1 MIKARN
7 LYLLVLA
14 VALAAVIISANS
26 SYAQNEKFRAKLGG
40 DNVVPPVTTTSKAV
54 INFKTKPDMMTY
66 KMNVTGLTDATS
78 ANIKLGKIGE
88 GNDVVVDLL
97 KISNQKDTAT
107 GKLIRGNITD
117 ESLTGSMSGK
127 TLADLRTAMANNDTY
142 ISVATSAHPDGELAG
157 LIKAK
162 ASNATSGSS
171 STLGSTDQ
179 TDANT
184 TTITEADNAST
195 LTNNKE
201 NTVLSS
207 EGARISIVEGASLPD
222 MRSFEPASIT
232 VPTGT
237 TVTWTNNDTALHTI
251 ISGTPKGVDSGTV
264 FDSSYLSSGK
274 TFEHKF
280 DSTGTFDYYCTL
292 HPFMM
297 GTVVV
302 K

>member
-1 MIKARN
+1 M
-7 LYLLVLA
+7 LVLA
-14 VALAAVIISANS
+14 MALAAVIISANS
-26 SYAQNEKFRAKLGG
+26 SYAQNEKFRAKLAG
-40 DNVVPPVTTTSKAV
+40 DNTTSKAV
-54 INFKTKPDMMTY
+54 INFKTNNNMMTY
-66 KMNVTGLTDATS
+66 KMNVTGLTNATS

-127 TLADLRTAMANNDTY
+127 SLADLRTAMANNETY

-162 ASNATSGSS
+162 ASNATNATSGSS

-184 TTITEADNAST
+184 TTITEADNAS
-195 LTNNKE
+195 
-201 NTVLSS
+201 
-207 EGARISIVEGASLPD
+207 RISIVEGASLPD

-237 TVTWTNNDTALHTI
+237 TVTWTNNDTTLHTI

-264 FDSSYLSSGK
+264 FDSSYLKSGK

-292 HPFMM
+292 HPFMV

>member
-40 DNVVPPVTTTSKAV
+40 DNTTSKAV
-54 INFKTKPDMMTY
+54 INFKTKNNMMTY
-66 KMNVTGLTDATS
+66 KMNVTGLTDATG
-78 ANIKLGKIGE
+78 ANLKLGKIGE

-97 KISNQKDTAT
+97 KISKQKDTAT

-117 ESLTGSMSGK
+117 ESLMGSMSGK

-179 TDANT
+179 TDSNT
-184 TTITEADNAST
+184 TTITETGNAST

-201 NTVLSS
+201 NTVSSS

-222 MRSFEPASIT
+222 MSKSFEPASIT
-232 VPTGT
+232 VSTGT
-237 TVTWTNNDTALHTI
+237 TVTWTNDDTTLHTI
-251 ISGTPKGVDSGTV
+251 ISGTPEGVDSGKV
-264 FDSSYLSSGK
+264 FDSSYLKAGR

-280 DSTGTFDYYCTL
+280 DTAGTFDYYCTL